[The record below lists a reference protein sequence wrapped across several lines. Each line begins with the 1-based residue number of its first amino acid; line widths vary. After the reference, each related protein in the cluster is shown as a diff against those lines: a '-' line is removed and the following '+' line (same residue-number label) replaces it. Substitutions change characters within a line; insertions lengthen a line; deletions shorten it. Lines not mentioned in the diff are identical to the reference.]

1 MDDII
6 KYYNSKKIEISNNL
20 SQSPLRGLDIMLYKP
35 VVYIFKFD
43 KEALRPLLN
52 QLEEKLYKMTIEVN
66 EKSGLN
72 ANKAYMNIN
81 TVYFAGYDI
90 FPRGISRLDMRFED
104 EKGEIIRPCRLTD
117 KSSGKV
123 ECHNLKTGESYNL
136 PKDFLTEMTNI
147 SKELFTTIYDEWL
160 KNVER
165 IQGIDFV
172 KIRFILKPSALRLYV
187 SIDSTRQPSDP
198 DINTYTYDFYRG
210 EVRYDNSRSRID
222 VNYDFRVFG

>member
-1 MDDII
+1 LD
-6 KYYNSKKIEISNNL
+6 KK
-20 SQSPLRGLDIMLYKP
+20 LYTP

-43 KEALRPLLN
+43 KEALRPPLN
-52 QLEEKLYKMTIEVN
+52 QLEEKLYKMTNEIN

-72 ANKAYMNIN
+72 AKSVYMIIN
-81 TVYFAGYDI
+81 TVYFAGYYI
-90 FPRGISRLDMRFED
+90 FPREISRLDMRFED
-104 EKGEIIRPCRLTD
+104 EKREIIGSCHLTD

-165 IQGIDFV
+165 IPDIDFV
-172 KIRFILKPSALRLYV
+172 KIRFIPKPSALRLYV
-187 SIDSTRQPSDP
+187 SIDPTRQPGDP
-198 DINTYTYDFYRG
+198 DINTYTYGFYRG
-210 EVRYDNSRSRID
+210 EVRYDNGRSRID